1 MKAKKILAIGLHR
14 KMSSTVMAKRVF
26 CILLLSLTFS
36 VLVGCQS
43 STSIENQS
51 AKTVNLTLQDTY
63 QDVLFEKSEQFE
75 SGPYSFA
82 QLDLNSPANVQML
95 YTLASY
101 DSNGNR
107 QHLFEDVL
115 CVNTD
120 AEQDNVICKICP
132 GGYFTL
138 SVKRIDSAEDVSVD
152 FTISCFGT

>member
-14 KMSSTVMAKRVF
+14 KMSSTVMAKRIF
-26 CILLLSLTFS
+26 CILLLSLTYS

-43 STSIENQS
+43 STSGENQS

-63 QDVLFEKSEQFE
+63 QDVLFEKSEQ
-75 SGPYSFA
+75 
-82 QLDLNSPANVQML
+82 LNSPANVQML

-115 CVNTD
+115 CVSTD